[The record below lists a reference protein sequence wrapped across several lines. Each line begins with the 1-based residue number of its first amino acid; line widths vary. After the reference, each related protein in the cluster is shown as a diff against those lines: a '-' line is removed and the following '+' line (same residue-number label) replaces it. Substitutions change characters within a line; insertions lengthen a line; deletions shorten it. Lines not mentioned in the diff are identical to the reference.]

1 MATLDKVIEEL
12 QIQNQ
17 KLDTVGEGISS
28 VAKSIRDQLANEKR
42 GMGDTLE
49 DRLEKQRSSGSSSP
63 TTFKGGLVGAIRGDT
78 GLDFLSSV
86 SRWAFNGITGALG
99 ALGGGA
105 LVASILPMMGAMVGR
120 LITRGPLGAAMLL
133 FGESLILKSFDGLED
148 YIEIGQDD
156 KKLYAA
162 SLSKAL
168 TTGLVLSI
176 FNKKLGIAAFF
187 GSLLSDSIKQ
197 MFPKDMAWDE
207 KQKLFGLEMPFKK
220 EDFLKYGAIMG
231 SFFAPSLIIGAIKSG
246 LGMASGGPPGT
257 AAAGGDKQRKAFMKG
272 FKPPGFRGLGWAG
285 LLTFTGSLLADWAA
299 EKTGSQKIGDLVKI
313 SLTGVSLLAL
323 FGTGPI
329 GIAAAVAGVAIHGLM
344 LIKNRMDKKRAE
356 LTAEFEAAVDAKEKQ
371 LSGMTAA
378 EMDKFATAVTVN
390 AGANAVYGLGTE
402 DDAIAE
408 EAFIRHLE
416 KTSPDKL
423 AAAYASEEAAYRF
436 EEYKRIR
443 MMDPMKGKGF
453 AAKQAERQ
461 LAQALENQHT
471 ATGKISPFMSRYTD
485 LIGSTGNSSP
495 FANAYS
501 NSASS
506 AISLTDGYTG
516 HHPPA
521 SPISVTSG
529 DVNNTTTYHNSGVV
543 LDQGSPSAWD
553 ETMGG
558 GIHPF
563 SSMYARGW

>member
-86 SRWAFNGITGALG
+86 SRWAFSGITGALG

-133 FGESLILKSFDGLED
+133 FGESLILKSFDGLDD

-156 KKLYAA
+156 KKLYAS

-197 MFPKDMAWDE
+197 MFPEDMAWDE

-220 EDFLKYGAIMG
+220 E
-231 SFFAPSLIIGAIKSG
+231 
-246 LGMASGGPPGT
+246 
-257 AAAGGDKQRKAFMKG
+257 
-272 FKPPGFRGLGWAG
+272 
-285 LLTFTGSLLADWAA
+285 
-299 EKTGSQKIGDLVKI
+299 E
-313 SLTGVSLLAL
+313 
-323 FGTGPI
+323 
-329 GIAAAVAGVAIHGLM
+329 
-344 LIKNRMDKKRAE
+344 
-356 LTAEFEAAVDAKEKQ
+356 
-371 LSGMTAA
+371 
-378 EMDKFATAVTVN
+378 
-390 AGANAVYGLGTE
+390 
-402 DDAIAE
+402 
-408 EAFIRHLE
+408 
-416 KTSPDKL
+416 
-423 AAAYASEEAAYRF
+423 
-436 EEYKRIR
+436 
-443 MMDPMKGKGF
+443 
-453 AAKQAERQ
+453 
-461 LAQALENQHT
+461 
-471 ATGKISPFMSRYTD
+471 
-485 LIGSTGNSSP
+485 
-495 FANAYS
+495 
-501 NSASS
+501 
-506 AISLTDGYTG
+506 
-516 HHPPA
+516 
-521 SPISVTSG
+521 
-529 DVNNTTTYHNSGVV
+529 
-543 LDQGSPSAWD
+543 
-553 ETMGG
+553 
-558 GIHPF
+558 
-563 SSMYARGW
+563 

>member
-1 MATLDKVIEEL
+1 MATLDTVIEEL

-17 KLDTVGEGISS
+17 KLDMVGEGISNVARS
-28 VAKSIRDQLANEKR
+28 INAQIAAAKSGA
-42 GMGDTLE
+42 GDSLE
-49 DRLEKQRSSGSSSP
+49 ERLDKQRSIAPGP
-63 TTFKGGLVGAIRGDT
+63 ATTFKGGLIGAVKKDT
-78 GLDFLSSV
+78 GISFLSDIA
-86 SRWAFNGITGALG
+86 RWAFGGITGALG

-120 LITRGPLGAAMLL
+120 LLIRGPLGAAMLL
-133 FGESLILKSFDGLED
+133 FGEKLILKSFDGLEE
-148 YIEIGQDD
+148 YITISNDD

-162 SLSKAL
+162 SMSNAL
-168 TTGLVLSI
+168 TNGLIVSI
-176 FNKKLGIAAFF
+176 FNKKLGIATFF
-187 GSLLSDSIKQ
+187 GSLIADSIKQ
-197 MFPKDMAWDE
+197 MFPEDMAWDE

-246 LGMASGGPPGT
+246 LGMSSGGPPGT
-257 AAAGGDKQRKAFMKG
+257 AAASGDKQRKAFMKG

-313 SLTGVSLLAL
+313 SLTGVSLLML
-323 FGTGPI
+323 FGTGPV
-329 GIAAAVAGVAIHGLM
+329 GIAAAVAGVAIHGFL
-344 LIKNRMDKKRAE
+344 LIKDRMDKKRAE
-356 LTAEFEAAVDAKEKQ
+356 LTKEFNDKVDAHEAKIQ
-371 LSGMTAA
+371 
-378 EMDKFATAVTVN
+378 EMSEIEFKKFGQAVALG
-390 AGANAVYGLGTE
+390 AGKNAVYGRGTE
-402 DDAIAE
+402 DEAAQE

-423 AAAYASEEAAYRF
+423 AQAYLTEEISYRM
-436 EEYKRIR
+436 EEYKRLR
-443 MMDPMKGKGF
+443 AMDPMKGKGF
-453 AAKQAERQ
+453 AAQAAER
-461 LAQALENQHT
+461 LLFKALDNQKLL
-471 ATGKISPFMSRYTD
+471 TGVPSPLYNEATD
-485 LIGSTGNSSP
+485 LVGNTGNSSP

-521 SPISVTSG
+521 SSVSVTSG

-563 SSMYARGW
+563 SSMYSRGW